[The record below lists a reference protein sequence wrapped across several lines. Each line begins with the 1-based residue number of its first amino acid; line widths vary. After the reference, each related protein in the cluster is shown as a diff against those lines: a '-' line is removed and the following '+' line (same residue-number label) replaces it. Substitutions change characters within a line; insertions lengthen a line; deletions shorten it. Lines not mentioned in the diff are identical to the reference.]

1 MQVPNK
7 KVFRILAC
15 CELMQTDHEY
25 FVKCKGKKERR
36 FVKGDRLRFLTLTVP
51 DSYLPLRLV
60 ADRFRALSNSRWW
73 RKLMRFHSYI
83 CVYEPHPG
91 GHGWHIHILTNTFIP
106 WRELD
111 LMARAYMFG
120 HTDIEAANTEC
131 AFYVAKY
138 VTKAHVIRKLQDSKH
153 VRIVNVS
160 RDLLPLY
167 DIQVASAS
175 VDFIRSHWEFL
186 EGFSIYERLVFL
198 YYEWVYNFCGKR
210 LYQNLRLDE
219 MVESLNKKSGLV
231 GWAERAKN
239 KGWSGKV

>member
-25 FVKCKGKKERR
+25 TVKEKGLQARR
-36 FVKGDRLRFLTLTVP
+36 FVKGGRLRFLTLTVP
-51 DSYLPLRLV
+51 ESFLSLREV
-60 ADRFRALSNSRWW
+60 SDRFRRFSNSRWW
-73 RKLMRFHSYI
+73 RKLMKYHSYI

-111 LMARAYMFG
+111 LMARAHFFG
-120 HTDIEAANTEC
+120 HTDIEAANTQC

-138 VTKAHVIRKLQDSKH
+138 ITKAQVIRRAQSSRH

-167 DIQVASAS
+167 DVHVKSNS
-175 VDFIRSHWEFL
+175 VDFIRDHLDYL
-186 EGFSIYERLVFL
+186 EKFPVYERLVFL
-198 YYEWVYNFCGKR
+198 YYEWVYHFCGKR
-210 LYQNLRLDE
+210 LFKGVHLDE
-219 MVESLNKKSGLV
+219 MLSMMPK
-231 GWAERAKN
+231 
-239 KGWSGKV
+239 